1 MKLPELDNPQRY
13 EGLYIFD
20 FQGQIGV
27 GYTARE
33 IEILLESEKYRD
45 GKVYKIHRA
54 CPDGR
59 LEIKGISNQVF
70 QAESGMFFYGCDQQQ
85 VRKDY
90 QDLLELAQAGQ
101 FPCRAK
107 LHLSRVESQ
116 QETKYVVALIYPA
129 EYEEDVSAWLLR
141 IGYSG
146 GESVSGGS
154 SQVADY
160 YAHYEK
166 INSFQ
171 LWGVLDGTTRDADQ
185 VLADV
190 GRAVVR

>member
-54 CPDGR
+54 CPDGH

-70 QAESGMFFYGCDQQQ
+70 QAESGMFFYGRDQQQ